1 MTNPWFGKSESF
13 SELPSIEAGIVQT
26 GSWAS
31 DVARR
36 AVLNQQVP
44 VIVDNDG
51 ERKVCGSALV
61 EINKHGGRPMYAVS
75 LVVDAESAG
84 MLNSFDIHFNVKL
97 SDSRVVTEV
106 VLEKRKN

>member
-1 MTNPWFGKSESF
+1 M
-13 SELPSIEAGIVQT
+13 
-26 GSWAS
+26 
-31 DVARR
+31 
-36 AVLNQQVP
+36 NQRVP

-51 ERKVCGSALV
+51 ERKVSGHALV